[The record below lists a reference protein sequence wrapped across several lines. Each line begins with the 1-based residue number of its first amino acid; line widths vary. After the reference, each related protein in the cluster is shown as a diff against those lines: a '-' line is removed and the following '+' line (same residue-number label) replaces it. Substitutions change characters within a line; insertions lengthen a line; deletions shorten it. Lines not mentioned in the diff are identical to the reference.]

1 MPDHDR
7 RTLAAP
13 RWIYFLL
20 FTLSGFSGL
29 IYESIWSHYLKLFLG
44 HAAYA
49 QSLVLIIFMGG
60 LAGGSWIAAR
70 LGTRWRLPILAY
82 AVVEG
87 VIGILALLFHDSF
100 VAMTEYFY
108 VSLLP
113 GVGSPQA
120 AAILM
125 WTAAAAL
132 IIPQSVLLGMT
143 FPLLS
148 GGLIR
153 RHAQEPGSTLAM
165 LYFTNSIG
173 GALGVLASGFW
184 LIELVGLPGTL
195 RTAGLMNI
203 VLGAIVVALV
213 LAEPGRPPALAA
225 ATVRAASRT
234 GRVLLIAAFIT
245 GLASFIYEIAWIR
258 MLSLVLGSA
267 THSFELM
274 LSAFLAGLAFGGL
287 WIRGRLDA
295 LAVPL
300 RFAANVQIVMG
311 LLAAL
316 SVIVF
321 SLSFSGMSILYQ
333 FIPHTDNGYRWFM
346 LGSDAIA
353 LAVMFPT
360 TFVAGMTLP
369 LFTHVLMREGTGE
382 AAIGRVYAANTV
394 GGIAGVLFAMHAG
407 LPLLGLKFTIGVGAL
422 LDVGLGA
429 ALLLLLPPA
438 ERRLPLLRNA
448 LPAVLVIAG
457 VMATINISTGVLTS
471 GVYRTGATDA
481 PAGAG
486 VVYYKDGKTATV
498 SVLRNEGLGTQ
509 SIATNGKPDASLQ
522 LDFKSL
528 PTSDERTMIM
538 AGALPVAY
546 KPGLRTAAVIG
557 LGSGLTTHLL
567 LAEPA
572 LEQVDTIEIEPAMVS
587 GARLF
592 GDRVHRA
599 FDDPRSNIRIED
611 AKAFFAQRRQQ
622 YDVIVSEP
630 SNPWVSGVA
639 GLFSTEFYARVRTYL
654 AADGL
659 LVQWIHFY
667 EFNDDLMVSILKAM
681 GPHFRDYAVYSLGNG
696 DGIVVATATTMLPRP
711 DFQRIFFGDMGDEVR
726 RIGYQAPFDVAL
738 AQIATRE
745 TLANLVNRSA
755 APANSDFYPYVDL
768 NAVRARFKRE
778 EAVSFIR

>member
-1 MPDHDR
+1 MQDR
-7 RTLAAP
+7 PTFTAP
-13 RWIYFLL
+13 RWAYYLL

-82 AVVEG
+82 AAVEG
-87 VIGILALLFHDSF
+87 VIGVFALLFHDSF
-100 VAMTEYFY
+100 VAMTDYFY
-108 VSLLP
+108 VSVLP
-113 GVGSPQA
+113 GVGSTEA
-120 AAILM
+120 AAVLM

-132 IIPQSVLLGMT
+132 IVPQSLLLGMT

-153 RHAQEPGSTLAM
+153 RHAQEPGRTLAM

-184 LIELVGLPGTL
+184 LIELTGLPGTL
-195 RTAGLMNI
+195 RIAGLMN
-203 VLGAIVVALV
+203 LV
-213 LAEPGRPPALAA
+213 LAAVVTALVFAEPVRPARPAAVTSGGPGR
-225 ATVRAASRT
+225 V
-234 GRVLLIAAFIT
+234 GRVLLVAAFVT

-287 WIRGRLDA
+287 WIRGRVDA
-295 LAVPL
+295 LTAPL
-300 RFAANVQIVMG
+300 KFAASVQIVMG

-321 SLSFSGMSILYQ
+321 SVSFNGMSILYQ
-333 FIPHTDNGYRWFM
+333 LAPHTDNGYRLFM
-346 LGSDAIA
+346 LGSHGIA

-382 AAIGRVYAANTV
+382 AAIGRIYAANTV

-407 LPLLGLKFTIGVGAL
+407 LPLLGLKFTVGIGAL
-422 LDVGLGA
+422 LDVALGA
-429 ALLLLLPPA
+429 ALLTLLPRA
-438 ERRLPLLRNA
+438 ERRLPLLRDA
-448 LPAVLVIAG
+448 LPALLVVAG
-457 VMATINISTGVLTS
+457 IMVTVDLSRGLLTS
-471 GVYRTGATDA
+471 GVYRSGAIDA
-481 PAGAG
+481 PAGSE
-486 VVYYKDGKTATV
+486 VVFYQDGKTATV
-498 SVLRNEGLGTQ
+498 SVLRNEQTGAQ
-509 SIATNGKPDASLQ
+509 SIATNGKTDASLQ
-522 LDFKSL
+522 VNFGSP
-528 PTSDERTMIM
+528 PTPDERTMVM
-538 AGALPVAY
+538 LGALPVAY
-546 KPGLRTAAVIG
+546 RPDLRSAAVIG
-557 LGSGLTTHLL
+557 LGSGLSTHVL
-567 LAEPA
+567 LADPG
-572 LEQVDTIEIEPAMVS
+572 LERVDTVEIEPAMVA

-599 FDDPRSNIRIED
+599 FDDPRSQIRIED
-611 AKAFFAQRRQQ
+611 AKAFFAQQRQQ
-622 YDVIVSEP
+622 YDVVVSEP

-639 GLFSTEFYARVRTYL
+639 GLFSTEFYARVRGYISD
-654 AADGL
+654 DGY

-667 EFNDDLMVSILKAM
+667 EFNDDLMASILKAIA
-681 GPHFRDYAVYSLGNG
+681 PHFRDYAVYSLGNG
-696 DGIVVATATTMLPRP
+696 DGIIVASATAMLPEP
-711 DFQRIFFGDMGDEVR
+711 DFQRILSGALGEEVR
-726 RIGYQAPFDVAL
+726 RIGYAAPLDIAL
-738 AQIATRE
+738 AQIGTRA
-745 TLANLVNRSA
+745 TLAGLVDRSP
-755 APANSDFYPYVDL
+755 APPNSDFYPYVDL
-768 NAVRARFKRE
+768 NAVRARFKGE
-778 EAVSFIR
+778 EAASFIR